1 MAFKNCAPFRTC
13 DVTINDEHV
22 EKAEDLDIVMPMYNL
37 LEYSDNYQDSTGS
50 LYQFKRD
57 EPPNDNANVANDA
70 TSLVYKSKL
79 ISGTDDNNV
88 NNVKLVVPLKYVSN
102 FFRSLDNYKIDLEL
116 TWHKDCMIC
125 SANAA
130 AGQVVLFMIIN
141 TKLYVPF
148 VTLSTKDNA
157 NLTKQL
163 NEGFKRTIYWNQYVS
178 KPLPETPHNKTD
190 ITRFALDAAFQGVNR
205 LFVLAFEDTRADEAA
220 DAPAPR
226 NLVANRVIRDSY
238 RKYFVPRVDTTS
250 YNVLIDGR
258 NFYDQPINDS
268 IRKYDEIRK
277 IATGKGDNYATGC
290 LLDYDYFKKN
300 YQLIAVDFSKQR
312 ELDAD
317 PRAMQQI
324 EFIGMLKTRS
334 NVFTILEK

>member
-1 MAFKNCAPFRTC
+1 
-13 DVTINDEHV
+13 
-22 EKAEDLDIVMPMYNL
+22 MPTYNL

-50 LYQFKRD
+50 LHQFKRD
-57 EPPNDNANVANDA
+57 EPPDDNANGANNT

-102 FFRSLDNYKIDLEL
+102 FFRSLEMPLVNCKIDLEL
-116 TWHKDCMIC
+116 TWHKDCMI
-125 SANAA
+125 SSVNAA
-130 AGQVVLFMIIN
+130 AGQVVSFMITN
-141 TKLYVPF
+141 TKLYVPV
-148 VTLSTKDNA
+148 VTSSTNDNT

-163 NEGFKRTIYWNQYVS
+163 NHGFKRSIYWNQYVS
-178 KPLPETPHNKTD
+178 KPFPETPHKKTG

-238 RKYFVPRVDTTS
+238 RKYFVPRVDITS
-250 YNVLIDGR
+250 YNVLIDDR
-258 NFYDQPINDS
+258 NFYDQPINNS

-277 IATGKGDNYATGC
+277 IATGKGGNYATGC
-290 LLDYDYFKKN
+290 LLDYNYLKKKD
-300 YQLIAVDFSKQR
+300 QLIAVDLSEQR
-312 ELDAD
+312 ELDTD
-317 PRAMQQI
+317 PRAIQQI

-334 NVFTILEK
+334 NVFTILEKSKETILEFYKGTAKVM

>member
-1 MAFKNCAPFRTC
+1 
-13 DVTINDEHV
+13 
-22 EKAEDLDIVMPMYNL
+22 MYNL

-57 EPPNDNANVANDA
+57 EPPDDNADVAND
-70 TSLVYKSKL
+70 TSSLVYKSKL
-79 ISGTDDNNV
+79 IKGTDDNNV
-88 NNVKLVVPLKYVSN
+88 NNVKLVVPLKYVSS
-102 FFRSLDNYKIDLEL
+102 FFRSLEMPLVNCKIDLEL
-116 TWHKDCMIC
+116 TWHKDCMI
-125 SANAA
+125 SSVNAA
-130 AGQVVLFMIIN
+130 AGQVVSFMITN
-141 TKLYVPF
+141 TELYVPV
-148 VTLSTKDNA
+148 VTLSTKDNN

-163 NEGFKRTIYWNQYVS
+163 NDRFKRTIYWNQYMS
-178 KPLPETPHNKTD
+178 KTFPETPHKKTG

-220 DAPAPR
+220 EVPAPR

-238 RKYFVPRVDTTS
+238 RKYFVPRVNITS

-258 NFYDQPINDS
+258 NFYDLPINDS

-277 IATGKGDNYATGC
+277 IATGKGDNYATVC
-290 LLDYDYFKKN
+290 LLDYYYFKKN
-300 YQLIAVDFSKQR
+300 CQLIAVDLSKQR

-317 PRAMQQI
+317 PRAIQQT

-334 NVFTILEK
+334 NVFTILEKSKEITLEFYKGNAKVM

>member
-1 MAFKNCAPFRTC
+1 
-13 DVTINDEHV
+13 
-22 EKAEDLDIVMPMYNL
+22 MYNL

-57 EPPNDNANVANDA
+57 EPPDNNPHVANN
-70 TSLVYKSKL
+70 TSSLVYKSKL

-88 NNVKLVVPLKYVSN
+88 NNVKLVVPLKYVSS
-102 FFRSLDNYKIDLEL
+102 FFRSLEMPLVNCKIDLEL
-116 TWHKDCMIC
+116 TWHKDCTI
-125 SANAA
+125 SSVNAI
-130 AGQVVLFMIIN
+130 AGQVVSFMITN
-141 TKLYVPF
+141 TKLYVPV
-148 VTLSTKDNA
+148 VTLSTKDN

-163 NEGFKRTIYWNQYVS
+163 NDGFKRTIYWNQYVS
-178 KPLPETPHNKTD
+178 KPFTEQAANKTGL
-190 ITRFALDAAFQGVNR
+190 TRFALDAAFQGVNR
-205 LFVLAFEDTRADEAA
+205 LFILAFEDTCADEAA

-238 RKYFVPRVDTTS
+238 RKYFLPRVDITR

-277 IATGKGDNYATGC
+277 IATGKGDNYANGC

-300 YQLIAVDFSKQR
+300 YQLIAVDLCKQR

-317 PRAMQQI
+317 PRAIQQI
-324 EFIGMLKTRS
+324 EFIGIRKTRS
-334 NVFTILEK
+334 NVFTILEKSKETILGFYKGTAKVM

>member
-1 MAFKNCAPFRTC
+1 M
-13 DVTINDEHV
+13 
-22 EKAEDLDIVMPMYNL
+22 
-37 LEYSDNYQDSTGS
+37 
-50 LYQFKRD
+50 
-57 EPPNDNANVANDA
+57 
-70 TSLVYKSKL
+70 VYKSKL

-102 FFRSLDNYKIDLEL
+102 FFRSLEMPLVNCKIDLEL
-116 TWHKDCMIC
+116 PWHKDCMIS

-130 AGQVVLFMIIN
+130 AGQVVSFMITN
-141 TKLYVPF
+141 TKLYVPV
-148 VTLSTKDNA
+148 VTLSTRENT

-178 KPLPETPHNKTD
+178 KPFPETSHKKTG
-190 ITRFALDAAFQGVNR
+190 ITRFALDAAFQGING

-226 NLVANRVIRDSY
+226 NLVANRIIRNSY
-238 RKYFVPRVDTTS
+238 RKYFVPCVDITS

-268 IRKYDEIRK
+268 VRKYDEIRK
-277 IATGKGDNYATGC
+277 IANGKGDNYTTGC
-290 LLDYDYFKKN
+290 LLGYDYFKKN
-300 YQLIAVDFSKQR
+300 YQLIAVDLSKQR

-317 PRAMQQI
+317 PRAIQQI

-334 NVFTILEK
+334 NVFTILEKSKETILEFYKGTAKVM